1 MSRRQKGPTNEELIE
16 KLDTR
21 LTEYQKANDENLE
34 QFKTET
40 KEAIERLSNEA
51 SVNSDNL
58 NTEIKN
64 IQSDFQ
70 NQHDLFDK
78 RILDQTKTFNDTQD
92 AVENLENELK
102 NVQKSV
108 TSLEENFHS
117 LSNSLEHKIEA
128 NKEEVKNILDQ
139 NNQKITEDIS
149 EMKLELKSDIENMHK
164 LFLENQE
171 ATDTKI
177 KEINLS
183 LASFNEMIENKMEE
197 NFNLLLSRM
206 ENDAKNSE
214 SIKDGQDVEMTA
226 LKDGL
231 SN

>member
-34 QFKTET
+34 QFKIET

-70 NQHDLFDK
+70 NQHDLLDK
-78 RILDQTKTFNDTQD
+78 RILDQSKTFNDTQD